1 MGASWW
7 NVGLDSVGETL
18 YPQETL
24 LWVEWP
30 CWGAL
35 CTCVGHSYLSEGFCV
50 PMRHSYPAEGSRVST
65 WDNYPAE
72 SVLCIHVGQ
81 LPCWACPVYPCGTQL
96 PYWACPVYLRGR
108 QLPCWGVLCAYM
120 GHLSCWG
127 VLCAHMGDSYPAEG
141 GLRMHTCH
149 SLIVILLL
157 LQHGWIWAKNHFLK
171 QPEDICIEDP
181 PAEDV
186 TEERN
191 SNCSP
196 HSKTGSQGRHRPIM
210 CGSQW
215 VLASATTS
223 SWGSRVRF
231 HIHAGVLGRAGHL
244 VSMTSLAAMHPF
256 QDSRFLSH
264 LLWLVDQMARKGD
277 CWLEASFGAWPR
289 AHHWV

>member
-1 MGASWW
+1 MHKVFFSWSKQ
-7 NVGLDSVGETL
+7 NGGLMMECGFRQCGWDSLPSGDGSMSGV
-18 YPQETL
+18 TL
-24 LWVEWP
+24 LR
-30 CWGAL
+30 
-35 CTCVGHSYLSEGFCV
+35 S
-50 PMRHSYPAEGSRVST
+50 
-65 WDNYPAE
+65 
-72 SVLCIHVGQ
+72 
-81 LPCWACPVYPCGTQL
+81 PVYPCGTQL
-96 PYWACPVYLRGR
+96 PFWGVLCAHVTQLPCWECPVYPRGTQLPYWAYPVYLRGR
-108 QLPCWGVLCAYM
+108 QLP
-120 GHLSCWG
+120 CWG

>member
-1 MGASWW
+1 MHNVFFSWSKQ
-7 NVGLDSVGETL
+7 NGGLMMECGFRQCGWDSLPSGDGSMSGV
-18 YPQETL
+18 TL
-24 LWVEWP
+24 LRSPVYPCGTQLPFWGVLCAHVTQLP
-30 CWGAL
+30 CWG
-35 CTCVGHSYLSEGFCV
+35 V
-50 PMRHSYPAEGSRVST
+50 P
-65 WDNYPAE
+65 
-72 SVLCIHVGQ
+72 CIHVGQ
-81 LPCWACPVYPCGTQL
+81 LPCWECPVYPRGTQL
-96 PYWACPVYLRGR
+96 PYWAYPVYLRGR
-108 QLPCWGVLCAYM
+108 QLP
-120 GHLSCWG
+120 CWG

-196 HSKTGSQGRHRPIM
+196 HSKTGSQGPHRPIM